1 MRVMTLNTKNG
12 NADAEQ
18 IVSIVRDQHVEV
30 LAMQEV
36 SGSLIERLSAA
47 GLDELLPSRVIG
59 LAGAGDNGGVNV
71 IYTLAPMRNAS
82 ESILPL
88 TGSAVPACTIPPDP
102 TRCASSA
109 RIPHRPRRARSASGT
124 RASPTWEPCADTA
137 MNT

>member
-47 GLDELLPSRVIG
+47 GLDEL
-59 LAGAGDNGGVNV
+59 
-71 IYTLAPMRNAS
+71 
-82 ESILPL
+82 
-88 TGSAVPACTIPPDP
+88 
-102 TRCASSA
+102 
-109 RIPHRPRRARSASGT
+109 
-124 RASPTWEPCADTA
+124 
-137 MNT
+137 